1 MRKINLLIIIFILLI
16 EYNVVAQSIINA
28 NFGFDLKIGF
38 NSTNLSNFG
47 TSYAN
52 IYKYGFG
59 VNKNAT
65 AIDAIFIKG
74 ANIKFFIM
82 QNFAINLKADLITL
96 ENKDILHD
104 ESLDKDTI
112 ESNLFLNILNIGIGP
127 KYYFGIDG
135 IKGLFLFIGAD
146 AGMIM
151 QIGSKWEVKAQPGTS
166 YYTEAFKEQ
175 TTNIEGTGFC
185 ASAEAGA
192 EWIFLGIG
200 LTISGGYRYGTM
212 EIAPDKVGVFKTA
225 LLKYDSM
232 NISGPFVNGG
242 IVFYFGNQQGAGES
256 KIENY
261 VSQISAEEKYGDYY
275 YAKKDYTKALYYY
288 NEALKKGG
296 TNLLNKKIGLT
307 YYGLNNKLAAK
318 EYFEKYLQ
326 INPDDTQV
334 RTWVENIK

>member
-1 MRKINLLIIIFILLI
+1 MRKNKLLIVLFAFLI
-16 EYNVVAQSIINA
+16 THNVFGQSIINA
-28 NFGFDLKIGF
+28 NFGFDLIIGF
-38 NSTNLSNFG
+38 NSAGLSNFG

-59 VNKNAT
+59 VNKSAT
-65 AIDAIFIKG
+65 IIDALYIKG

-82 QNFAINLKADLITL
+82 QNFAINLKANLITL

-104 ESLDKDTI
+104 EKLDKDTI
-112 ESNLFLNILNIGIGP
+112 ESNLYLNILNIGIGP
-127 KYYFGIDG
+127 KYYFGIDA
-135 IKGLFLFIGAD
+135 IKGLFPFIGAD

-151 QIGSKWEVKAQPGTS
+151 QLGSKWEVKAQPGTP
-166 YYTEAFKEQ
+166 YYIEAFKDQ

-192 EWIFLGIG
+192 EWIFFGIG

-212 EIAPDKVGVFKTA
+212 EIAPDKVGVFKNT

-242 IVFYFGNQQGAGES
+242 VVFYFGSQGASSEGS
-256 KIENY
+256 KLKITE
-261 VSQISAEEKYGDYY
+261 ITEEEKYGDYY

-296 TNLLNKKIGLT
+296 TNLLNKKIGLS
-307 YYGLNNKLAAK
+307 YYGLNNKQAAK
-318 EYFEKYLQ
+318 EYFERYLQ
-326 INPDDTQV
+326 TNQDDAQV
-334 RTWVENIK
+334 RTWVENMK